1 MLNDL
6 QPLSPFSMIE
16 ILLNNLSQSSSM
28 QTLQKLGVTTS
39 RIRQSSFV
47 GR

>member
-1 MLNDL
+1 MPKDL
-6 QPLSPFSMIE
+6 QSLSAFSMIE
-16 ILLNNLSQSSSM
+16 ILLNNRSQSSSI
-28 QTLQKLGVTTS
+28 QTLQKFGVTTS

>member
-1 MLNDL
+1 MPKDL
-6 QPLSPFSMIE
+6 QSLSAFSITE
-16 ILLNNLSQSSSM
+16 ILLISRSQSSSA
-28 QTLQKLGVTTS
+28 QTLQKLGLTTS